1 MTISRRIILGTSIS
15 LPLVSIGRATHA
27 TIGPRQSFRI
37 VMLLPYGWTD
47 AASGFRDYLAQRGIM
62 AELIRRDAGGDL
74 SRIAGFVQEINS
86 SPPDLVYISGGAGAL
101 EALGTYDAIDP
112 ARHITVAPS
121 ILNLVV
127 DPAAYRVVRS
137 LSDPGRDVTGIIHVA
152 PARAQLRCLAAY
164 REFRT
169 VATIYNRNNP
179 DADVAVAS
187 LRGLLGADGL
197 QLLEYAT
204 PIDQRDVTDA
214 LTTLVTTA
222 RREGADWLY
231 IAPDPWLEA
240 RRDILTNAALRAELP
255 SFATTE
261 PFLADAAALVGLV
274 CHRQTAGA
282 RAGRLA
288 EQILI
293 EGRRASTLPFTRPDK
308 FAVVIRM
315 ETARTLEFYPPM
327 SLLRYADAK

>member
-1 MTISRRIILGTSIS
+1 MTISRRTILSTSVA
-15 LPLVSIGRATHA
+15 LPLVSIGRTTHA
-27 TIGPRQSFRI
+27 AIGPPQSFRI
-37 VMLLPYGWTD
+37 VMLLPHGWTD
-47 AASGFRDYLAQRGIM
+47 AASGFRDYLAQRGIV
-62 AELIRRDAGGDL
+62 AELIKRDAAGDL
-74 SRIAGFVQEINS
+74 SRIAGFVKEINN
-86 SPPDLVYISGGAGAL
+86 SPPALVYISGGAGAL
-101 EALGTYDAIDP
+101 EALGTYDAVDP

-179 DADVAVAS
+179 DADVAVTS

-197 QLLEYAT
+197 QLLEYAA
-204 PIDQRDVTDA
+204 PIDQRDAVDS
-214 LTTLVTTA
+214 LTTLVATA
-222 RREGADWLY
+222 RRQGADWLY
-231 IAPDPWLEA
+231 IPPDPWLEA
-240 RRDILTNAALRAELP
+240 RRDILTSAGLRAELP
-255 SFATTE
+255 TFATTE

-293 EGRRASTLPFTRPDK
+293 EGRPASTLPFTRPDK
-308 FAVVIRM
+308 FNVVIRM
-315 ETARTLEFYPPM
+315 ETARTLAFYPPM